1 MTYVAQACGGELLR
15 GSETATVTRVCTN
28 SRQAQPGDLFVALA
42 GERFDGHDYLV
53 EAAQKGAVAVVGD
66 REKLEGK
73 NPGCAVIAVGNT
85 RQALGALAAGY
96 RRDFNLPVIAVG
108 GSNGKTTTKELLA
121 AVLRPRF
128 TVLWSEASFNN
139 DIGVPLTLFA
149 GRDAEMVVLEMG
161 ARFPG
166 NIRALSEISVPTMGI
181 VTRVADRHYV
191 LEKGRVVWTG
201 SSAELSANRE
211 LQSRYLGV

>member
-1 MTYVAQACGGELLR
+1 SPPALRSGKVEPRSLTYVAQACGGELLR
-15 GSETATVTRVCTN
+15 GSETATVNRVCTN
-28 SRQAQPGDLFVALA
+28 SGQAQPGDLFVAVA

-53 EAAQKGAVAVVGD
+53 DAAQKGAVAVVGD

-139 DIGVPLTLFA
+139 DIGVPLTL
-149 GRDAEMVVLEMG
+149 L
-161 ARFPG
+161 
-166 NIRALSEISVPTMGI
+166 N
-181 VTRVADRHYV
+181 
-191 LEKGRVVWTG
+191 
-201 SSAELSANRE
+201 
-211 LQSRYLGV
+211 